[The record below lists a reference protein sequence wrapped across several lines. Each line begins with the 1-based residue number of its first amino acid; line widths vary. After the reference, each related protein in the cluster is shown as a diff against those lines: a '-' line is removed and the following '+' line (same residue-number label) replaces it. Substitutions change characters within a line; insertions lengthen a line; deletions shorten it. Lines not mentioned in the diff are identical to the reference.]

1 MSWKLTVK
9 RTTTMILVVGLTLY
23 SLFVGVNSMVV
34 RELFHNDSLDRVTL
48 MTSRLPRTIS
58 ILLSGATLSIS
69 RECYFIFWYLS
80 SIWFRCCSRCIL
92 LDAREFFL
100 SRLNEL
106 PVNLFL
112 TDFVIFYNYLCSL
125 FLNKGFRSWF
135 SDRIR
140 HFLSNIQINWNYI
153 SGSRF
158 SKCLVN
164 SWKYPVYWNSDP
176 ESCVLEI
183 WWLFQEDYFS
193 GWCIWDD
200 FLTLC
205 GYISTCPYFP
215 IRVNWWHL
223 DDFPIKK
230 GS

>member
-48 MTSRLPRTIS
+48 MTSRLSRTIS
-58 ILLSGATLSIS
+58 ILLSGAPLSIS

-112 TDFVIFYNYLCSL
+112 KLISL
-125 FLNKGFRSWF
+125 FFIITF
-135 SDRIR
+135 A
-140 HFLSNIQINWNYI
+140 H
-153 SGSRF
+153 
-158 SKCLVN
+158 
-164 SWKYPVYWNSDP
+164 
-176 ESCVLEI
+176 
-183 WWLFQEDYFS
+183 YFS
-193 GWCIWDD
+193 IKALGHD
-200 FLTLC
+200 LVTGL
-205 GYISTCPYFP
+205 GISYPTS
-215 IRVNWWHL
+215 RL
-223 DDFPIKK
+223 LE
-230 GS
+230 

>member
-1 MSWKLTVK
+1 
-9 RTTTMILVVGLTLY
+9 MILVVGITLY
-23 SLFVGVNSMVV
+23 SLFVGVNSIVV
-34 RELFHNDSLDRVTL
+34 RELFHNDSLDRVIL
-48 MTSRLPRTIS
+48 MTSQLPRTIS
-58 ILLSGATLSIS
+58 ILLSGAPLSIS

-140 HFLSNIQINWNYI
+140 HFLSNIPFNWNSY
-153 SGSRF
+153 
-158 SKCLVN
+158 
-164 SWKYPVYWNSDP
+164 P

-183 WWLFQEDYFS
+183 WWSFQEDYFS

-205 GYISTCPYFP
+205 GYISCVLIFP
-215 IRVNWWHL
+215 FEWIDGIWTIS
-223 DDFPIKK
+223 P
-230 GS
+230 

>member
-1 MSWKLTVK
+1 
-9 RTTTMILVVGLTLY
+9 MILVVGLTLY

-48 MTSRLPRTIS
+48 MTSWLPRTIS
-58 ILLSGATLSIS
+58 ILLSGAPLSIS

-140 HFLSNIQINWNYI
+140 HFLSNIPFIGIVIPN
-153 SGSRF
+153 
-158 SKCLVN
+158 
-164 SWKYPVYWNSDP
+164 PVSLRYG
-176 ESCVLEI
+176 
-183 WWLFQEDYFS
+183 DYFKKTIFPV
-193 GWCIWDD
+193 GAFGMIFLLCADILARVLIFPFEWIDGIW
-200 FLTLC
+200 T
-205 GYISTCPYFP
+205 IS
-215 IRVNWWHL
+215 
-223 DDFPIKK
+223 
-230 GS
+230 S

>member
-1 MSWKLTVK
+1 
-9 RTTTMILVVGLTLY
+9 MILVVGLTLY

-48 MTSRLPRTIS
+48 MTSWLPRTIS
-58 ILLSGATLSIS
+58 ILLSGAPLSIS

-140 HFLSNIQINWNYI
+140 HFLSNIPFIGIVIPNLVSLRYGDHFKKNIFPGGAFGMIFLLCADILARVLIFPFEWIDGIWTI
-153 SGSRF
+153 S
-158 SKCLVN
+158 
-164 SWKYPVYWNSDP
+164 P
-176 ESCVLEI
+176 
-183 WWLFQEDYFS
+183 
-193 GWCIWDD
+193 
-200 FLTLC
+200 
-205 GYISTCPYFP
+205 
-215 IRVNWWHL
+215 
-223 DDFPIKK
+223 
-230 GS
+230 